1 MRLGIFAKTFA
12 RPLYKGHSE
21 VVFGVSWS
29 PNGKRIA
36 SVGRDIT
43 VQVWDAATGRL
54 QFTYRRRTD
63 LVFDIA
69 WSPDGTRIASAS
81 ADTTAWVW
89 QAV

>member
-1 MRLGIFAKTFA
+1 MACPG
-12 RPLYKGHSE
+12 P
-21 VVFGVSWS
+21 
-29 PNGKRIA
+29 PNGKRIV